1 MTRQSNFPPQLS
13 PRHGR
18 EHLTVSAGFDRRA
31 LGAAGATLLA
41 LHIVAWSWLLALL
54 PSHPALLGIGAL
66 AYFLGL
72 RHAFDADHIA
82 AIDNVT
88 RKLRQDGKRPVAVGL
103 FFSLG
108 HSAVVLLLSIVVA
121 MLARDAQAL
130 IHNAGEAG
138 GWIGTIVSAG
148 FLTLIGLVNL
158 VIFRRLLRLLLAHR
172 RGDLVSAEAVDALL
186 AQRGGMSRLFHTI
199 YARIRASWQMLPLGF
214 LFGLGFDTATEVA
227 VLGISAAFA
236 QHSGFAVWNV
246 LVFPLL
252 FAAGMSLMDT
262 LDGLAMLKVYDWAM
276 QDAARKLGF
285 NLIITG
291 LSVLVALAV
300 GCVEWLQLLGEHGG
314 LRGGLWAWL
323 DSIDFSTLGLA
334 VTALMFAAWALA
346 WRHYRVR

>member
-1 MTRQSNFPPQLS
+1 MP
-13 PRHGR
+13 G
-18 EHLTVSAGFDRRA
+18 GFDRRA
-31 LGAAGATLLA
+31 LSATGFILLA
-41 LHIVAWSWLLALL
+41 LHLAAWGLLLALL
-54 PSHPALLGIGAL
+54 PGHPALLGIGLL

-88 RKLRQDGKRPVAVGL
+88 RKLRQDGQRPVAVGL

-108 HSAVVLLLSIVVA
+108 HSGVVVLLSAMVA
-121 MLARDAQAL
+121 LLAHDAHAFMQT
-130 IHNAGEAG
+130 AGVAG
-138 GWIGTIVSAG
+138 GWIGTLVSAA

-158 VIFRRLLRLLLAHR
+158 ALFQRLVRLLLAAR
-172 RGDLVSAEAVDALL
+172 RGEVVSQAAVDRLL
-186 AQRGGMSRLFHTI
+186 AQRGGMSRLFHAV

-227 VLGISAAFA
+227 VLGLSAAFA
-236 QHSGFAVWNV
+236 QHSHFPAWGV

-285 NLIITG
+285 NVLITG
-291 LSVLVALAV
+291 LSVLVALLI
-300 GCVEWLQLLGEHGG
+300 GGVEWLQWFGEHAGFTGAMWAG
-314 LRGGLWAWL
+314 LESL
-323 DSIDFSTLGLA
+323 DFSALGLV
-334 VTALMFAAWALA
+334 VTALLLAIWAFA
-346 WRHYRVR
+346 WRRYRA

>member
-1 MTRQSNFPPQLS
+1 MP
-13 PRHGR
+13 G
-18 EHLTVSAGFDRRA
+18 GFDRRVLSA
-31 LGAAGATLLA
+31 TGFTLLA
-41 LHIVAWSWLLALL
+41 LHLAAWGWLLALL
-54 PSHPALLGIGAL
+54 PGHPALLGIGLL

-88 RKLRQDGKRPVAVGL
+88 RKLRQDGQRPVAVGL

-108 HSAVVLLLSIVVA
+108 HSGVVVLLSAMVA
-121 MLARDAQAL
+121 LLARDAHAFMRT
-130 IHNAGEAG
+130 AGVAG
-138 GWIGTIVSAG
+138 GWIGTLVSAA

-158 VIFRRLLRLLLAHR
+158 ALFRRLLRLLLAAR
-172 RGDLVSAEAVDALL
+172 RGEVVSQAAVERLL
-186 AQRGGMSRLFHTI
+186 AQRGGVSRWFHAV

-227 VLGISAAFA
+227 VLGLSAAFA
-236 QHSGFAVWNV
+236 QHSHFPVWGV

-285 NLIITG
+285 NVVITG
-291 LSVLVALAV
+291 LSVLVALV
-300 GCVEWLQLLGEHGG
+300 IGGVEWLQWLGEHAGVTG
-314 LRGGLWAWL
+314 SLWAGL
-323 DSIDFSTLGLA
+323 ESLDFSAIGLA
-334 VTALMFAAWALA
+334 VTALLLGTWVLA
-346 WRHYRVR
+346 WRHYRA

>member
-1 MTRQSNFPPQLS
+1 MTEHSGSPPQPS
-13 PRHGR
+13 PRAGR
-18 EHLTVSAGFDRRA
+18 ARGPLLGGFDRRA
-31 LGAAGATLLA
+31 LTATAVTLLA
-41 LHIVAWSWLLALL
+41 LHGVAWGWLLALL
-54 PSHPALLGIGAL
+54 PAHPALLGIGAL

-88 RKLRQDGKRPVAVGL
+88 RKLRQDGQRPVAVGL

-121 MLARDAQAL
+121 WLARDAQAL
-130 IHNAGEAG
+130 IHRAGEAG

-172 RGDLVSAEAVDALL
+172 RGDAISAEAVEALL
-186 AQRGGMSRLFHTI
+186 AQRGGMSRLFRTV

-214 LFGLGFDTATEVA
+214 LFGLGFDTATEIA
-227 VLGISAAFA
+227 VLGLSAAFA
-236 QHSGFAVWNV
+236 QHSGFPVWGV

-291 LSVLVALAV
+291 LSVFVALAV
-300 GCVEWLQLLGEHGG
+300 GSVEWLQLLGEQGG
-314 LRGGLWAWL
+314 LQGRLWGWL
-323 DSIDFSTLGLA
+323 DALDFSALGLA
-334 VTALMFAAWALA
+334 VTALMLTAWALA
-346 WRHYRVR
+346 WRHYRRR